1 MRVTDDAGNH
11 KFIGDAGSVGVLHCT
26 NGIVAVVALSQNEG
40 IIGLLHPF
48 PTVIAVH
55 RIVASHHRSDFAEV
69 QLGELCLKLGYVILA
84 GGRRNVPS
92 VEEAVNINLREAV
105 FLCHLQKSEQML
117 DMAVNTAVGH
127 KAHQVEGGAV
137 FAAVFHRAGQRFVL
151 EEITVLNGF
160 GDAGQL
166 LIDHP
171 SGADIGVS
179 DLGVAHLAVRQTDIQ
194 TGGSQLG
201 VRVLCE
207 ITVEVGF
214 MGGMDGVSIIG
225 MVDAEAV
232 QNH

>member
-1 MRVTDDAGNH
+1 M
-11 KFIGDAGSVGVLHCT
+11 
-26 NGIVAVVALSQNEG
+26 
-40 IIGLLHPF
+40 
-48 PTVIAVH
+48 
-55 RIVASHHRSDFAEV
+55 
-69 QLGELCLKLGYVILA
+69 
-84 GGRRNVPS
+84 
-92 VEEAVNINLREAV
+92 
-105 FLCHLQKSEQML
+105 
-117 DMAVNTAVGH
+117 
-127 KAHQVEGGAV
+127 EGGAV
-137 FAAVFHRAGQRFVL
+137 FTAVFHRAGQRFVL

-166 LIDHP
+166 LLDHP

-179 DLGVAHLAVRQTDIQ
+179 DLGVAHLTVRQTDIQ

-207 ITVEVGF
+207 LTVEVGF

>member
-1 MRVTDDAGNH
+1 
-11 KFIGDAGSVGVLHCT
+11 
-26 NGIVAVVALSQNEG
+26 
-40 IIGLLHPF
+40 
-48 PTVIAVH
+48 
-55 RIVASHHRSDFAEV
+55 
-69 QLGELCLKLGYVILA
+69 
-84 GGRRNVPS
+84 
-92 VEEAVNINLREAV
+92 
-105 FLCHLQKSEQML
+105 ML

-127 KAHQVEGGAV
+127 KAHQVEGSAV
-137 FAAVFHRAGQRFVL
+137 FAAIFHRAGQRFVL

-166 LIDHP
+166 LINHP
-171 SGADIGVS
+171 SGTNIGVS

-201 VRVLCE
+201 VGVLCE
-207 ITVEVGF
+207 ITVEVGL